1 MTALERQCRS
11 TWENEEI
18 GEEREER
25 EDDNWMEEIALNDLI
40 REVGDCIQEFLALGL
55 TRDDVEAKV
64 MRLIDIKSEDRN
76 R

>member
-1 MTALERQCRS
+1 MAALERQCRS
-11 TWENEEI
+11 IWENE
-18 GEEREER
+18 GTEEREER